1 MSWDLKWLAQNF
13 DTHYNYYVN
22 KLTAFCKK
30 KKNPKMILD
39 IPVAQSNEQ
48 LRFYGLLLNETAC
61 YKS

>member
-1 MSWDLKWLAQNF
+1 
-13 DTHYNYYVN
+13 
-22 KLTAFCKK
+22 
-30 KKNPKMILD
+30 MILD